1 MKSKFFFYLLIVI
14 YFCTNQVISL
24 ENKIILKVNNKIIT
38 TFDVKQEEKYLIVL
52 NQNLEK
58 IDQNRLKILAID
70 SIIKEKIKEIELVKY
85 YQIENALNEK
95 NLNRIIKNLYQ
106 TIGFK
111 SEEEFTDF
119 LKTQNLKFKSV
130 KRKLAIEMLWN
141 NLIFEK
147 FNSRVVIDEL
157 ELKSL
162 LDKEINNLSQ
172 SKEMFL
178 SEILIKNSKE
188 LKLDK
193 VYLEILKSIK
203 TVGFPATA
211 NIFSISNTAKIGGK
225 VGWIKETSLSK
236 QILNSI
242 INLEKGQISKPIKIN
257 ENFLI
262 LSVDDIKISKQ
273 KIDKND
279 ILKNKISFKRN
290 QQLERFSLAYFNRIK
305 QNIQI
310 NEL

>member
-1 MKSKFFFYLLIVI
+1 MKRKFFFYLLIVI

-172 SKEMFL
+172 SKEMLL

>member
-14 YFCTNQVISL
+14 YFCTNQVISF

-119 LKTQNLKFKSV
+119 LKTKNLKFKSV

-290 QQLERFSLAYFNRIK
+290 QQLERFSLAYFNKIK